1 MSSKKKETSEME
13 KEVKVRIFDMEIG
26 RCEITLNEEDAK
38 DFGLHS
44 KDRVKLF
51 VGEETSTAVLNT
63 TGTLVKVGEIGICSD
78 LAQIYNLK
86 KDDSVLVAPAER
98 PVSIN
103 YIREKMLGKQ
113 LSESEL
119 EAIVTDVVN
128 NDLSDVEITAF
139 ISAIYINGLTMEET
153 AFLAKKT
160 AECGVTLDLKKKPV
174 FDKHSIGGVPG
185 NKITFLIVPIVAAA
199 GLTIP
204 KTSSRAITSACGT
217 ADIMEVLAPVTF
229 NAREIERM
237 VNETGGVIVW
247 GGGANL
253 APADDIFIRIEYPLA
268 IDPHHLALSSV
279 MAKKYAVGAEFVV
292 IDLPMG
298 PETKIKD
305 KKEAKRYARDFIEL
319 GEKLGIDVDCAVT
332 YGDKPIGRA
341 VGPALE
347 AREALCTLEGKNNTS
362 SSLVEKSTELAGILL
377 EAGGVARKGEGK
389 KTALDILGSGKAL
402 KKMLEIIE
410 VQGGDPGVTSDSIK
424 VGEYSEKL
432 FSDDEGYVTDISN
445 RAVVRVARRA
455 GAPKDQGAGILFHI
469 KKGEKVKK
477 GALLYEIFS
486 NSKYKL
492 KQAVKLTTQLKP
504 VRLEGM
510 LLERIPDYTF
520 YEER

>member
-1 MSSKKKETSEME
+1 ME
-13 KEVKVRIFDMEIG
+13 KELKVRIFDMEIG

-38 DFGLHS
+38 DLGIHS
-44 KDRVKLF
+44 KDRIKLF
-51 VGEETSTAVLNT
+51 INSKSVTVVLNIT
-63 TGTLVKVGEIGICSD
+63 KTIVNAGEIGICSD
-78 LAQIYNLK
+78 LANSHK
-86 KDDSVLVAPAER
+86 VKPDDRVSITPAEKPR
-98 PVSIN
+98 SVE
-103 YIREKMLGKQ
+103 YIRKKMDGLQ
-113 LSESEL
+113 LSENEF
-119 EAIVTDVVN
+119 EAIVNDVVAN
-128 NDLSDVEITAF
+128 NLSEVEITAF

-153 AFLAKKT
+153 AYLARKT
-160 AECGVTLDLKKKPV
+160 AETGETLNLKDKSV

-229 NAREIERM
+229 DAREIEKM
-237 VNETGGVIVW
+237 VNETNGVIVW

-279 MAKKYAVGAEFVV
+279 MAKKYAVGAGFVV

-305 KKEAKRYARDFIEL
+305 MKEAKRYARDFIEL

-347 AREALCTLEGKNNTS
+347 AREALSALEGSKSSS
-362 SSLVEKSTELAGILL
+362 SSLVEKATDLAGIIL
-377 EAGGVARKGEGK
+377 EAGGVAGK
-389 KTALDILGSGKAL
+389 DRGKEKALEIIKSGDAL
-402 KKMLEIIE
+402 KKMKEIIE
-410 VQGGDPGVTSDSIK
+410 VQGGNPNITSKDIK
-424 VGEYSEKL
+424 IGKYSKKI
-432 FSDDEGYVTDISN
+432 FSDDEGYVTHMSN
-445 RAVVRVARRA
+445 RAVVRIARTA

-469 KKGEKVKK
+469 TKGEKVEK
-477 GALLYEIFS
+477 GAFLFEIYS
-486 NSKYKL
+486 NSEYKL
-492 KQAVKLTTQLKP
+492 KQSVNLTKQLKP

-510 LLERIPDYTF
+510 LLERIPDYTVL
-520 YEER
+520 EER